1 MILHVYVGQ
10 CWGRRK
16 IHLVYV
22 GNAGADGKYVTEM
35 LTFKRLTENEKHE
48 RKIKR
53 TNVHAVINKGGGH
66 VTRSEAPDIGT
77 VTGQPELKLS
87 LATFVIHQWW

>member
-1 MILHVYVGQ
+1 MSTS
-10 CWGRRK
+10 
-16 IHLVYV
+16 
-22 GNAGADGKYVTEM
+22 GNAGADGKYIWSTSAMLGPTEICYRDVDIQQ
-35 LTFKRLTENEKHE
+35 TDQNEKHE